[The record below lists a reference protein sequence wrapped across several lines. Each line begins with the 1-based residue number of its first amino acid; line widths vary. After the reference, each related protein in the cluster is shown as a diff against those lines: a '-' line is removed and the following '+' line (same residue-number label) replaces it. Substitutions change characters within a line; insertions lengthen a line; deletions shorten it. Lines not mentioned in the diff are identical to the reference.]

1 MKRVLF
7 LTLVLTSFFI
17 RSQETQTTTI
27 YLIRHAE
34 KADASKNSELSEQ
47 GIERAL
53 RWANYFEEIPLEI
66 FYTTLTIRTQQTI
79 SSVASTKNKEIQFYQ
94 PATFSL
100 KEIAAKHPGKTIL
113 IVGHSNTIPK
123 HINDF
128 LGEEIYEQID
138 ENEFGNLYTISI
150 TNNKVHHQLT
160 KPKL

>member
-7 LTLVLTSFFI
+7 LTLVLTSLFI

-34 KADASKNSELSEQ
+34 KADASKNPELSEQ

-94 PATFSL
+94 PVTFSL

-128 LGEEIYEQID
+128 LGKEIYEKID
-138 ENEFGNLYTISI
+138 ENEFGNLYKITIKGKEI
-150 TNNKVHHQLT
+150 EH
-160 KPKL
+160 KLSFHK